1 MRDLQFHLRRLRKRF
16 DIRTEDSFKNR
27 GDEAMDFYK
36 VMVVDDEDEIRLGI
50 IKKINWEALGFKVV
64 GDGENGKDALEKAEK
79 LQPDIVLTDIKMP
92 FMDGLELVEQLGR
105 IMPSTRVVIFS
116 GADDFEYAHKAI
128 KLNVVEYILKPIN
141 SIELTEV
148 LKRLKDKLDKE
159 YEEKRNLETLYNHYV
174 ESLPVLREQFLVS
187 AIEGRVTKEM
197 WLTKCKKLGIDLKG
211 DFYAVAIIQGE
222 NSGKDKGEQKIIKLS
237 EAHLIPIS
245 IKKTVDE
252 TMWNYCSFVSFL
264 YSDFVVVLGDFK
276 EKDKIMKF
284 IQGINEVCTSYEKI
298 MGIALSAGV
307 GRCYEEPTSIRFS
320 YRAAES
326 ALDYKLIMGSGKAI
340 YIEDV
345 EPESRVQLQFDE
357 QQETAMLNAI
367 KVSSDENIK
376 TVFRDLIGSFED
388 LVLPFNQYRIYL
400 MEITTS
406 ILKLVQAYNL
416 DMDEIFGKNFNCY
429 SYLDSFNSLEEIKD
443 WFIAVALKVNE
454 LIKKERINSSRLLVE
469 KAKAYVKKN
478 YKDYDMSVE
487 KLCSQLH
494 VSPAYFSTIFKR
506 ETDMNFVNYLTAVR
520 LEEAVKLLNTTD
532 DKTYVVATKVGYAE
546 PNYFSYVFKRKFG
559 VSPSR
564 YRKN

>member
-1 MRDLQFHLRRLRKRF
+1 
-16 DIRTEDSFKNR
+16 
-27 GDEAMDFYK
+27 MDFYK

-367 KVSSDENIK
+367 KVSSEENIK
-376 TVFRDLIGSFED
+376 MVFRDLIGSFED

-416 DMDEIFGKNFNCY
+416 NMDEIFSENFNCY
-429 SYLDSFNSLEEIKD
+429 SYLDSFNSLEDIKS

-469 KAKAYVKKN
+469 KAKDYVKKN
-478 YKDYDMSVE
+478 YNDYDMSVE

-494 VSPAYFSTIFKR
+494 VSPTYFSTIFKK